1 MKKLLFL
8 LLITTIANA
17 KNIVIVGLWPLA
29 PIVSLLSDAN
39 LTLIPK
45 ASYNAMQHSLIKKYR
60 PGYQKSILANNPNL
74 EELILLNADLYIC
87 GISNIKICQG
97 LKAANLNVIELTT
110 NINSY
115 NSKLTLAHWL
125 KELEKHFDISKKS
138 RSIIEYISNIENQ
151 IKTATTNAKKPKA
164 LIIHR
169 IDKDNITS
177 GIFNDYLITASGAL
191 NQWGKKQKTSISIEE
206 IFAYDPD
213 IIYISN
219 FTQTIP
225 DDIYSKKQ
233 WQSINA
239 VKNKRVYKLPMAS
252 YRPFA
257 PSLDLGLT
265 LLFLTKHN
273 HPDIF
278 MNLNL
283 KDEYEKFYK
292 IFFDI
297 SLDNQDIHMIFNP
310 SIEAAITN

>member
-8 LLITTIANA
+8 LLIATIANA
-17 KNIVIVGLWPLA
+17 KNIAIVGLWPLP

-164 LIIHR
+164 IIIHR

-191 NQWGKKQKTSISIEE
+191 NQWEKNKKLALVWRRYLHMIQILSISQIL
-206 IFAYDPD
+206 PKLPQM
-213 IIYISN
+213 IYIQKSN
-219 FTQTIP
+219 G
-225 DDIYSKKQ
+225 K
-233 WQSINA
+233 A
-239 VKNKRVYKLPMAS
+239 
-252 YRPFA
+252 
-257 PSLDLGLT
+257 
-265 LLFLTKHN
+265 
-273 HPDIF
+273 
-278 MNLNL
+278 
-283 KDEYEKFYK
+283 
-292 IFFDI
+292 
-297 SLDNQDIHMIFNP
+297 
-310 SIEAAITN
+310 